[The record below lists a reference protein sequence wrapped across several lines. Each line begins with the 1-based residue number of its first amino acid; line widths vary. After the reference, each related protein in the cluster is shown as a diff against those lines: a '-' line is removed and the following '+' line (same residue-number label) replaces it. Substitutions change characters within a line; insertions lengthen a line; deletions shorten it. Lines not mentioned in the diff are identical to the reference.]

1 MKKFIILTLTAS
13 AIFIVGFCFLY
24 INILNYSQ
32 KAEKKNPV
40 KKIINISKGKSFDEI
55 AGLLEKNRIIY
66 DKTRFII
73 FARIKGFDVR
83 VKAGEYF
90 LSSGMS
96 PVQILD
102 ILSSGKAKVYRVT
115 IPEGYTIKQI
125 SKLVK
130 KTGFD
135 RNSEFLQDARN
146 PLLVKKMGF
155 SADTFE
161 GYLFPD
167 TYFFNKSISN
177 EKMISIFV
185 NRFKK
190 IFTKECKKRAKKLGF
205 NTHEIITLAS
215 IIEKETAAAKERG
228 KISSVFHSRLK
239 KKMRLETD
247 PTVIYGI
254 KDFDGNITKKHLQ
267 TVTPYN
273 TYKIKGLPPGP
284 IANPGKE
291 AIMAALYPDKTHYL
305 FFVAKG
311 DKSHYFSTT
320 LKEHNRAVKKYQKRK
335 QKR

>member
-1 MKKFIILTLTAS
+1 MKKFIILSLI
-13 AIFIVGFCFLY
+13 IFVLFIAVFCSLY
-24 INILNYSQ
+24 IHILNYSQ
-32 KAEKKNPV
+32 KAETNNSV
-40 KKIINISKGKSFDEI
+40 KKIINLSKGKSFDEI
-55 AGLLEKNRIIY
+55 AGILEKSRIIY

-73 FARIKGFDVR
+73 FARIKGYDTKI
-83 VKAGEYF
+83 KAGEYF
-90 LSSGMS
+90 LSSAMS
-96 PVQILD
+96 PSQILN
-102 ILSSGKAKVYRVT
+102 IISSGKAKLYKIT

-125 SKLVK
+125 AKLVK

-135 RNSEFLQDARN
+135 KNNEFLKSARD

-155 SADTFE
+155 SANTFE

-167 TYFFNKSISN
+167 TYFFNKSVSN
-177 EKMISIFV
+177 EKMISTFV

-190 IFTKECKKRAKKLGF
+190 IFTKECKKRAKKIGF

-215 IIEKETAAAKERG
+215 IIEKETAIAKERE

-254 KDFDGNITKKHLQ
+254 KNFDGNITKKHLQ
-267 TVTPYN
+267 VVTPYN

-284 IANPGKE
+284 IANPGK
-291 AIMAALYPDKTHYL
+291 ASIMAALYPDKTHYL

-320 LKEHNRAVKKYQKRK
+320 LKEHNRAVRKYQKRK